1 MHMQG
6 SFHYQGLDGDP
17 VEVPFEAR
25 TLEGFREW
33 MSGREDQPG
42 QVCFVQGHVYLEM
55 SQDQR
60 THGPVSTEVS
70 IVLATL
76 ARELETGRYFTPPS
90 WVTCAPAELSTEP
103 DGFYARYDT
112 LRSGRL
118 AINPERRIELVG
130 VPDFVLEIVS
140 KSSVK
145 KDRRLLRDAYAA
157 AGVGEYWLI
166 DARREDRPPRF
177 ELLVLR
183 DGAYEEIT
191 PDADGWRASPTW
203 QRSFR
208 LRRVVDPAGLPD
220 FRLDVRA

>member
-1 MHMQG
+1 MHMP
-6 SFHYQGLDGDP
+6 SFHYQGLDGGP

-33 MSGREDQPG
+33 MAGREDQPG
-42 QVCFVQGHVYLEM
+42 QVCFVRGHVFLEM

-60 THGPVSTEVS
+60 THGPVSIEVS
-70 IVLATL
+70 TVLHSL
-76 ARELETGRYFTPPS
+76 ARELETGRYFSAPT
-90 WVTCAPAELSTEP
+90 WITCAPAELSAEP
-103 DGFYARYDT
+103 DGSFATFET

-118 AINPERRIELVG
+118 TINPARASEMVG
-130 VPDFVLEIVS
+130 APDFVLEVVS

-145 KDRRLLRDAYAA
+145 KDRTLLRQAYAA

-183 DGAYEEIT
+183 EGAYEEVP

-203 QRSFR
+203 RRSFR

-220 FRLDVRA
+220 FRLDVRAG

>member
-1 MHMQG
+1 MHMP
-6 SFHYQGLDGDP
+6 SFHYQGLDGVP

-25 TLEGFREW
+25 TLEGFRAW
-33 MSGREDQPG
+33 QAGREDQPG
-42 QVCFVQGHVYLEM
+42 QVCFVRGHVFLEM

-60 THGPVSTEVS
+60 THEPIVSEVTA
-70 IVLATL
+70 VLKALT
-76 ARELETGRYFTPPS
+76 REVETGRYFSSPT
-90 WVTCAPAELSTEP
+90 WITCAQAELSAEP
-103 DGFYARYDT
+103 DGSFAT
-112 LRSGRL
+112 FEALRSGRL
-118 AINPERRIELVG
+118 TINPTRSSELIG
-130 VPDFVLEIVS
+130 APDFVLEVVS

-145 KDRRLLRDAYAA
+145 KDRRLLRGAYAA

-183 DGAYEEIT
+183 GDAYEEVA
-191 PDADGWRASPTW
+191 PDPEGWRASPTW

-220 FRLDVRA
+220 FRLDVRG